1 MKPCPKLR
9 GMFIAIVVAQTK
21 QDQSILLCVGIA
33 LMLSCLFTWEHQL
46 NRVSA
51 GLAIVICTV
60 AAAAVSALLFPAN
73 EEDAP

>member
-1 MKPCPKLR
+1 
-9 GMFIAIVVAQTK
+9 MFIAIVVPQTK
-21 QDQSILLCVGIA
+21 QDQPVLVCVGIA
-33 LMLSCLFTWEHQL
+33 LVISCLFAWESQL

-60 AAAAVSALLFPAN
+60 AAAAVSARLLPAN